1 MRLSSEEISLLKGGI
16 PESPKIAETAIN
28 SWLQKVGVKSGLP
41 WNQVPHVDEISL
53 LPSVISN
60 LSLDQISQSPHKGIL
75 QGISKSTWLN
85 NISLIKNSLDIYER
99 LSERTE
105 VVIFKGASLVS
116 HAMPTNRRRLNDID
130 VIVPFEDTELALDVL
145 KDNEFIPQFGIKKHT
160 ILSREIY
167 RRSGWNFENSQG
179 ARIDLHWN
187 LFGNEI
193 NSKKLNHRF
202 WSQIKRKNLLGN
214 QVSVPDLGFILAY
227 NSYHSRVRSP
237 RAQSLSLLSDL
248 VYFFDKVEMSDLE
261 SWAVDSHHHLWII
274 EDFKMIKNL
283 ILMQNDI
290 EVATLPIPNSPKFP
304 WSEVRKSQLRKKL
317 VNLSTYFIV
326 KKDLRFIRSKATYII
341 VNILKLWNIVE
352 RVLCFFSPLTKSSID
367 FKLNNLDIKE
377 FDFSNGWDYELVA
390 TGGWQWDPLE
400 KITWADASDSR
411 LLFKGLKSRR
421 KYKLHIKIDEQSLN
435 SPRED
440 GKFSA
445 NPYGKIYANGKKVSE
460 WNFWDRDATTDI
472 ECIVTSSYFGF
483 LEFSF
488 QPRLPI
494 SPRHLNAI
502 YNGWLRSIPVL
513 QVKLDRIN

>member
-1 MRLSSEEISLLKGGI
+1 MRLSSEEILLLQGSL
-16 PESPKIAETAIN
+16 PENSKIAEESLN
-28 SWLQKVGVKSGLP
+28 FWLQKVGVKSGLP
-41 WNQVPHVDEISL
+41 WSQIPHLDEICL

-60 LSLDQISQSPHKGIL
+60 LSLDQISQNPYKGIL

-85 NISLIKNSLDIYER
+85 NISLVKNSLDIYER
-99 LSERTE
+99 LSEKTE

-116 HAMPTNRRRLNDID
+116 HGLPTNRRRLNDID
-130 VIVPFEDTELALDVL
+130 VIVPFEDTELALDIL
-145 KDNEFIPQFGIKKHT
+145 NESDFMPHYGIKKNT

-187 LFGNEI
+187 LFGNEVK
-193 NSKKLNHRF
+193 SKKLNHRF
-202 WSQIKRKNLLGN
+202 WSEITRKNLLGSP
-214 QVSVPDLGFILAY
+214 VSVPDLDFILAY

-248 VYFFDKVEMSDLE
+248 VYFFEKVEMSDLE
-261 SWAVDSHHHLWII
+261 SWAVDSHHHLWIV

-283 ILMQNDI
+283 ILMQDDI
-290 EVATLPIPNSPKFP
+290 KVATLPIPNNPKFP
-304 WSEVRKSQLRKKL
+304 WNEFGKTKFRKKL
-317 VNLSTYFIV
+317 VNLLTHFIL
-326 KKDLRFIRSKATYII
+326 KKDLRFIRSKVIYII
-341 VNILKLWNIVE
+341 INIFNPWNIVE
-352 RVLCFFSPLTKSSID
+352 RIFYLFNPLTKNTID
-367 FKLNNLDIKE
+367 FNSKNLDITK
-377 FDFSNGWDYELVA
+377 FDFSNGRDYELIA
-390 TGGWQWDPLE
+390 TVGWQWDPLE

-411 LLFKGLKSRR
+411 LLFRRLKPRQ
-421 KYKLHIKIDEQSLN
+421 KYKLHIKIDKQSLN

-513 QVKLDRIN
+513 QVKLDRID